1 MKGKRISAILA
12 TLLIQGGAVAIVSVA
27 RSALVTSIGALSF
40 DPSPRATAPTN
51 NSLDDVNHYD
61 YYNFTL
67 GLPKNAVLG
76 TYTAYTSANYLGTPV
91 SRNTPFSVV
100 QLSDLNGDG
109 AVNLKD
115 IVIFASDYIAYYSSI
130 HIYTRAIGFNDGRKM
145 NFKGITLLVRYC
157 IICWSA

>member
-1 MKGKRISAILA
+1 MKENRISAILA
-12 TLLIQGGAVAIVSVA
+12 TLSTPSGVLAIVLIAHSQQIVTIDA
-27 RSALVTSIGALSF
+27 CSANAFPYTALSL
-40 DPSPRATAPTN
+40 T
-51 NSLDDVNHYD
+51 NSLNDFEHR
-61 YYNFTL
+61 YNFTFR
-67 GLPKNAVLG
+67 LPKNAVPG
-76 TYTAYTSANYLGTPV
+76 THTAQTDANYLGTPV